1 MISRQ
6 AAAPMSMAL
15 PRKGTPKRPWMMPAS
30 TAIIRTKMA
39 NSGASFPMSA
49 ATGLPPAV
57 LSQALTLRLVNS
69 VPTAY
74 PAATAITTWRTI
86 GIMARKRNW
95 AKFSAGL
102 VSTYSSA
109 TSAPGSKAGFAC
121 EAGASFDD
129 VALIALDTAAEA
141 LLPGVKN

>member
-6 AAAPMSMAL
+6 AAAPMSTAL
-15 PRKGTPKRPWMMPAS
+15 PRKGTPKRPWMIPAS
-30 TAIIRTKMA
+30 TAIIRMKMA
-39 NSGASFPMSA
+39 NSGASFPTSA

-57 LSQALTLRLVNS
+57 LSQARTLRLVNS

-95 AKFSAGL
+95 AKFRAGF

-109 TSAPGSKAGFAC
+109 TRAPGSKAGLAC

-129 VALIALDTAAEA
+129 VALIALDMAAEA
-141 LLPGVKN
+141 LFPGVKN